1 MHSLFVIIFIVSL
14 IALLYFLLR
23 FTILVI
29 RKQSTSNYRK
39 KLLVSSITLAVSL
52 IVIGTIP
59 K

>member
-39 KLLVSSITLAVSL
+39 KLIVSSITLAVSL

>member
-1 MHSLFVIIFIVSL
+1 MHDLFVMIFIISL

-29 RKQSTSNYRK
+29 RKQSTSSYRK
-39 KLLVSSITLAVSL
+39 KLIVASITLAVSL

>member
-1 MHSLFVIIFIVSL
+1 MHSLFVIIFIISL

-39 KLLVSSITLAVSL
+39 KLIVSSITLAVSL